1 MANTI
6 YRQGQASSTDVR
18 EMQKALKDQGYYK
31 GNVDGVWGNQTSSA
45 LSNYKRDTGGSNTA
59 GNSFGRETI
68 VKLFGN
74 PLPGSSGSS
83 TSRGSSSG
91 GGSSSSSSSNR
102 GNSTGSLTKGV
113 LGMVSNIAKNPTQA
127 SQAYLK
133 YLQSGGNPIGS
144 ENLVADPNIKQQWD
158 DALAASQQ
166 YYDTGIGQLGNI
178 YSSGA
183 KQANLNADDMARQ
196 QYILYKQNKNRLAE
210 QLSTNGITGGASE
223 TALNSILNAYSSN
236 LSQNEAARQAA
247 LASLRNEYQSG
258 MSDLLGQLQQN
269 QANINSQYGQLQRED
284 LANQREQL
292 AEAQRSAFESYLE
305 NKSLNNTSNWN
316 ARVSAN
322 IQAKNPRFV
331 YTDNNGR
338 LHYTNSQTTAAT
350 AKAQGY
356 TVVDRTS
363 YDKKKSSGKSNNSK
377 SSNSIPSS
385 TKNSNEID
393 MSVWGG
399 STPTNSK
406 QSNYNDVYRNAAAWR
421 QQKDGQ
427 TKTVDY
433 ISKMVSN
440 GTITESEAKRM
451 LKALGL

>member
-1 MANTI
+1 MASTI
-6 YRQGQASSTDVR
+6 NRKGTTSASDVKNI
-18 EMQKALKDQGYYK
+18 QKALQDKGYYK
-31 GNVDGVWGNQTSSA
+31 GKVDGIWGNQTSSA
-45 LSNYKRDTGGSNTA
+45 LSDFKKSTGGSNSY
-59 GNSFGRETI
+59 GNSYGNETLR
-68 VKLFGN
+68 KLF
-74 PLPGSSGSS
+74 PTSGSS
-83 TSRGSSSG
+83 SSRGSSSG
-91 GGSSSSSSSNR
+91 RGGSSSSSSNR
-102 GNSTGSLTKGV
+102 GNSSGSLMKGV

-166 YYDTGIGQLGNI
+166 YYDNGIGQLGNI

-183 KQANLNADDMARQ
+183 DQANLNADEMARQ

-223 TALNSILNAYSSN
+223 TALNSILNSYSAN
-236 LSQNEAARQAA
+236 LSENEAARQAA
-247 LASLRNEYQSG
+247 LASLKNEYQSG

-269 QANINSQYGQLQRED
+269 QANINSQYGQLQRDD
-284 LANQREQL
+284 LANQRAQL
-292 AEAQRSAFESYLE
+292 AEAQKSAFESYLE
-305 NKSLNNTSNWN
+305 NKSANSVNNWN
-316 ARVSAN
+316 AKVSAN

-363 YDKKKSSGKSNNSK
+363 YDKKKPSGKSNNSK
-377 SSNSIPSS
+377 SSSTNNSS
-385 TKNSNEID
+385 KVD
-393 MSVWGG
+393 MSVWDK
-399 STPTNSK
+399 TPSAKKKNKSNSNLSDIYK
-406 QSNYNDVYRNAAAWR
+406 SGANL
-421 QQKDGQ
+421 
-427 TKTVDY
+427 
-433 ISKMVSN
+433 
-440 GTITESEAKRM
+440 AKKR
-451 LKALGL
+451 

>member
-1 MANTI
+1 MASTI
-6 YRQGQASSTDVR
+6 NRKGTTSTSDVKSI
-18 EMQKALKDQGYYK
+18 QKALKDKGDYN
-31 GNVDGVWGNQTSSA
+31 GNVDGIWGNQTSSA
-45 LSNYKRDTGGSNTA
+45 ISNFKRDTGGSNTY
-59 GNSFGRETI
+59 GNSYGNETLR
-68 VKLFGN
+68 KLF
-74 PLPGSSGSS
+74 PTSGSS
-83 TSRGSSSG
+83 SSRGSSSG
-91 GGSSSSSSSNR
+91 RGGSSSSSSNR
-102 GNSTGSLTKGV
+102 GNSSGSLMKGV

-166 YYDTGIGQLGNI
+166 YYDNGIGQLGNI

-183 KQANLNADDMARQ
+183 DQANLNADEMARQ

-223 TALNSILNAYSSN
+223 TALNSILNSYSAN
-236 LSQNEAARQAA
+236 LSENEAARQAA

-269 QANINSQYGQLQRED
+269 QANINSQYGQLQRDD
-284 LANQREQL
+284 LANQRAQL
-292 AEAQRSAFESYLE
+292 AEAQKSAFESYLE
-305 NKSLNNTSNWN
+305 NKSANSVNNWN
-316 ARVSAN
+316 AKVSAN

-363 YDKKKSSGKSNNSK
+363 YDKKKPSGKSNNSK
-377 SSNSIPSS
+377 SSSTNNSS
-385 TKNSNEID
+385 KVD
-393 MSVWGG
+393 MSVWDK
-399 STPTNSK
+399 TPSPKKNKSNSNLSDIYK
-406 QSNYNDVYRNAAAWR
+406 SGANL
-421 QQKDGQ
+421 
-427 TKTVDY
+427 
-433 ISKMVSN
+433 
-440 GTITESEAKRM
+440 AKKR
-451 LKALGL
+451 

>member
-1 MANTI
+1 MASTI
-6 YRQGQASSTDVR
+6 YRQGQTSSSDVKN
-18 EMQKALKDQGYYK
+18 MQQALKEQGYYK
-31 GNVDGVWGNQTSSA
+31 GSVDGIWGNQTSSA
-45 LSNYKRDTGGSNTA
+45 LSDFKRNTGGSNSY
-59 GNSFGRETI
+59 GNSFGNETI
-68 VKLFGN
+68 RKLYKET
-74 PLPGSSGSS
+74 GSSGSS
-83 TSRGSSSG
+83 SGSSSSRG
-91 GGSSSSSSSNR
+91 SSSSNR
-102 GNSTGSLTKGV
+102 GNSSGSLTKGV

-166 YYDTGIGQLGNI
+166 YYDNGIGQLGNI

-183 KQANLNADDMARQ
+183 EQANLNADDMARQ

-363 YDKKKSSGKSNNSK
+363 YDKKKSSGKSGSSK
-377 SSNSIPSS
+377 SSSPKSSS
-385 TKNSNEID
+385 TKNSSKVD
-393 MSVWGG
+393 MSVWDKTKSTSNKTTPKGG
-399 STPTNSK
+399 KT
-406 QSNYNDVYRNAAAWR
+406 A
-421 QQKDGQ
+421 G
-427 TKTVDY
+427 TKGYTYTSV
-433 ISKMVSN
+433 K
-440 GTITESEAKRM
+440 KRG
-451 LKALGL
+451 K

>member
-1 MANTI
+1 MASTI

-31 GNVDGVWGNQTSSA
+31 GNVDGIWGNQTSSA

-83 TSRGSSSG
+83 SSRGSSSG
-91 GGSSSSSSSNR
+91 RGGSSSNR
-102 GNSTGSLTKGV
+102 GNSTGSLMKGV
-113 LGMVSNIAKNPTQA
+113 LGMVSNIAKNPSQA

-166 YYDTGIGQLGNI
+166 YYDNGIGQLGNI

-183 KQANLNADDMARQ
+183 EQANLNADDMARQ
-196 QYILYKQNKNRLAE
+196 QYIIYKQNKNRLAE

-305 NKSLNNTSNWN
+305 NKSANNTSNWN

-363 YDKKKSSGKSNNSK
+363 YDKKKSSGKSSSSK
-377 SSNSIPSS
+377 SSS

>member
-1 MANTI
+1 MASTI
-6 YRQGQASSTDVR
+6 NRKGTTSTSDVKSI
-18 EMQKALKDQGYYK
+18 QKALKDKGYYK
-31 GNVDGVWGNQTSSA
+31 GNVDGIWGNQTSSA
-45 LSNYKRDTGGSNTA
+45 ISNFKRDTGGSNTY
-59 GNSFGRETI
+59 GNSYGNETLR
-68 VKLFGN
+68 KLF
-74 PLPGSSGSS
+74 PTSGSS
-83 TSRGSSSG
+83 SSRGSSSG
-91 GGSSSSSSSNR
+91 RGGSSSSSSNR
-102 GNSTGSLTKGV
+102 GNSSGSLMKGV

-127 SQAYLK
+127 SRAYLK

-166 YYDTGIGQLGNI
+166 YYDNGIGQLGNI

-183 KQANLNADDMARQ
+183 DQANLNADEMARQ

-223 TALNSILNAYSSN
+223 TALNSILNSYSAN
-236 LSQNEAARQAA
+236 LSENEAARQAA

-269 QANINSQYGQLQRED
+269 QANINSQYGQLQRDD
-284 LANQREQL
+284 LANQRAQL
-292 AEAQRSAFESYLE
+292 AEAQKSAFESYLE
-305 NKSLNNTSNWN
+305 NKSANSVNNWN
-316 ARVSAN
+316 AKVSAN

-363 YDKKKSSGKSNNSK
+363 YDKKKPSGKLNNSK
-377 SSNSIPSS
+377 SSSTNNSS
-385 TKNSNEID
+385 KVD
-393 MSVWGG
+393 MSVWDK
-399 STPTNSK
+399 TPSPKKNKSNSNLSDIYK
-406 QSNYNDVYRNAAAWR
+406 SGANL
-421 QQKDGQ
+421 
-427 TKTVDY
+427 
-433 ISKMVSN
+433 
-440 GTITESEAKRM
+440 AKKR
-451 LKALGL
+451 

>member
-1 MANTI
+1 MANTL

-31 GNVDGVWGNQTSSA
+31 GNVDGIWGNQTSSA

-83 TSRGSSSG
+83 SSRGSSSG
-91 GGSSSSSSSNR
+91 RGGSSSNR
-102 GNSTGSLTKGV
+102 GNSTGSLMKGV
-113 LGMVSNIAKNPTQA
+113 LGMVSNIAKNPSQA

-166 YYDTGIGQLGNI
+166 YYDTGIGQLGNV
-178 YSSGA
+178 YSAGTE
-183 KQANLNADDMARQ
+183 KANLNANEVARQ

-210 QLSTNGITGGASE
+210 QLSMNGITGGASE

-363 YDKKKSSGKSNNSK
+363 YDKKKPSGKSNNSK
-377 SSNSIPSS
+377 SSSPKSSS
-385 TKNSNEID
+385 TKNSSKVD
-393 MSVWGG
+393 MSVWGKTKSDTK
-399 STPTNSK
+399 ST
-406 QSNYNDVYRNAAAWR
+406 
-421 QQKDGQ
+421 
-427 TKTVDY
+427 
-433 ISKMVSN
+433 SN
-440 GTITESEAKRM
+440 GGMTPGTKGYTYTSVKRR
-451 LKALGL
+451 KR

>member
-1 MANTI
+1 MASTI

>member
-1 MANTI
+1 MASTI
-6 YRQGQASSTDVR
+6 NRKGTTSTSDVKSI
-18 EMQKALKDQGYYK
+18 QKALKDKGYYK
-31 GNVDGVWGNQTSSA
+31 GNVDGIWGNQTSSA
-45 LSNYKRDTGGSNTA
+45 ISNFKRDTGGSNTY
-59 GNSFGRETI
+59 GNSYGNETLR
-68 VKLFGN
+68 KLF
-74 PLPGSSGSS
+74 PTSGSS
-83 TSRGSSSG
+83 SSRGSSSG
-91 GGSSSSSSSNR
+91 RGGSSSSSSNR
-102 GNSTGSLTKGV
+102 GNSSGSLMKGV

-166 YYDTGIGQLGNI
+166 YYDNGIGQLGNI

-183 KQANLNADDMARQ
+183 EQANLNADDMARQ

-223 TALNSILNAYSSN
+223 TALNSILNSYSAN
-236 LSQNEAARQAA
+236 LSENEAARQAA
-247 LASLRNEYQSG
+247 LASLRNEYQGG

-363 YDKKKSSGKSNNSK
+363 YDKKKSSGKSSSSK
-377 SSNSIPSS
+377 SSS
-385 TKNSNEID
+385 TKNSNEVD
-393 MSVWGG
+393 MSVWDK
-399 STPTNSK
+399 TPSPKKNKSNSNLSDIYK
-406 QSNYNDVYRNAAAWR
+406 SGANL
-421 QQKDGQ
+421 
-427 TKTVDY
+427 
-433 ISKMVSN
+433 
-440 GTITESEAKRM
+440 AKKR
-451 LKALGL
+451 

>member
-1 MANTI
+1 MSTI
-6 YRQGQASSTDVR
+6 YRQGQTSSSDVKN
-18 EMQKALKDQGYYK
+18 MQQALKDQGYYK
-31 GNVDGVWGNQTSSA
+31 GSVDGIWGNQTSSA
-45 LSNYKRDTGGSNTA
+45 LSDFKRNTGGSNSY
-59 GNSFGRETI
+59 GNSFGNETIRKLYRET
-68 VKLFGN
+68 
-74 PLPGSSGSS
+74 GSSGSS
-83 TSRGSSSG
+83 SGSSSSRG
-91 GGSSSSSSSNR
+91 SSSSNR
-102 GNSTGSLTKGV
+102 GNSSGSLTKGL

-133 YLQSGGNPIGS
+133 YIQSGGNPIGS

-166 YYDTGIGQLGNI
+166 YYDNGIGQLGNI

-183 KQANLNADDMARQ
+183 EQANLNADDMARQ

-269 QANINSQYGQLQRED
+269 QANINLQYGQLQRED

-363 YDKKKSSGKSNNSK
+363 YDKKKSSGKSSSSK
-377 SSNSIPSS
+377 SSS

>member
-1 MANTI
+1 MASTI
-6 YRQGQASSTDVR
+6 NRKGTTSTSDVKSI
-18 EMQKALKDQGYYK
+18 QKALKDKGYYK
-31 GNVDGVWGNQTSSA
+31 GNVDGIWGNQTSSA
-45 LSNYKRDTGGSNTA
+45 ISNFKRDTGGSNTY
-59 GNSFGRETI
+59 GNSYGNETLR
-68 VKLFGN
+68 KLF
-74 PLPGSSGSS
+74 PTSGSS
-83 TSRGSSSG
+83 SSRGSSSG
-91 GGSSSSSSSNR
+91 RGGSSSSSSNR
-102 GNSTGSLTKGV
+102 GNSSGSLMKGV

-166 YYDTGIGQLGNI
+166 YYDNGIGQLGNI

-183 KQANLNADDMARQ
+183 DQANLNADEMARQ

-223 TALNSILNAYSSN
+223 TALNSILNSYSAN
-236 LSQNEAARQAA
+236 LSENEAARQAA

-269 QANINSQYGQLQRED
+269 QANINSQYGQLQRDD
-284 LANQREQL
+284 LANQRAQL
-292 AEAQRSAFESYLE
+292 AEAQKSAFESYLE
-305 NKSLNNTSNWN
+305 NKSANSVNNWN
-316 ARVSAN
+316 AKVSAN

-363 YDKKKSSGKSNNSK
+363 YDKKKPSGKSNNSK
-377 SSNSIPSS
+377 SSSTNNSS
-385 TKNSNEID
+385 KVD
-393 MSVWGG
+393 MSVWDK
-399 STPTNSK
+399 TPSPKKNKSNSNLSDIYK
-406 QSNYNDVYRNAAAWR
+406 SGANL
-421 QQKDGQ
+421 
-427 TKTVDY
+427 
-433 ISKMVSN
+433 
-440 GTITESEAKRM
+440 AKKR
-451 LKALGL
+451 

>member
-1 MANTI
+1 MASTI
-6 YRQGQASSTDVR
+6 YRQGQTSSSDVKN
-18 EMQKALKDQGYYK
+18 MQQALKDQGYYK
-31 GNVDGVWGNQTSSA
+31 GSVDGIWGNQTSSA
-45 LSNYKRDTGGSNTA
+45 LSDFKRNTGGSNSY
-59 GNSFGRETI
+59 GNSFGNETI
-68 VKLFGN
+68 RKLYKET
-74 PLPGSSGSS
+74 GSSGSS
-83 TSRGSSSG
+83 SGSSSSRG
-91 GGSSSSSSSNR
+91 SSSSNR
-102 GNSTGSLTKGV
+102 GNSSGSLTKGV

-127 SQAYLK
+127 SQSYLK

-166 YYDTGIGQLGNI
+166 YYDNGIGQLGNI

-183 KQANLNADDMARQ
+183 EQANLNADDMARQ

-223 TALNSILNAYSSN
+223 TALNSILNSYSAN
-236 LSQNEAARQAA
+236 LSENEAARQAA
-247 LASLRNEYQSG
+247 LASLRNEYQGG

-363 YDKKKSSGKSNNSK
+363 YDKKKSSGKSSSSK
-377 SSNSIPSS
+377 SSSPKSSS

-393 MSVWGG
+393 MSVWGKTK
-399 STPTNSK
+399 STSK
-406 QSNYNDVYRNAAAWR
+406 GGKTA
-421 QQKDGQ
+421 G
-427 TKTVDY
+427 TKGYTYTSV
-433 ISKMVSN
+433 K
-440 GTITESEAKRM
+440 KRG
-451 LKALGL
+451 K

>member
-1 MANTI
+1 MASTI
-6 YRQGQASSTDVR
+6 NRKGTTSTSDVKSI
-18 EMQKALKDQGYYK
+18 QKALKDQGYYK

-45 LSNYKRDTGGSNTA
+45 LSNYKRDTGGSNTY
-59 GNSFGRETI
+59 GNSYGNETLR
-68 VKLFGN
+68 KLF
-74 PLPGSSGSS
+74 PTSGSS
-83 TSRGSSSG
+83 SSRGSSSG
-91 GGSSSSSSSNR
+91 RGGSSSSSSNR
-102 GNSTGSLTKGV
+102 GNSSGSLMKGV

-166 YYDTGIGQLGNI
+166 YYDNGIGQLGNI

-183 KQANLNADDMARQ
+183 EQANLNADDMARQ

-269 QANINSQYGQLQRED
+269 QANINSQYGQLQRDD
-284 LANQREQL
+284 LANQRAQL
-292 AEAQRSAFESYLE
+292 ADSQKSAFESYLE
-305 NKSLNNTSNWN
+305 NKSANSVNNWN
-316 ARVSAN
+316 AKVSAN

-363 YDKKKSSGKSNNSK
+363 YDKKKSSGKSSSSK
-377 SSNSIPSS
+377 SSS

-393 MSVWGG
+393 MSVWGK
-399 STPTNSK
+399 TPSAKKKNKSNSNLSDIYK
-406 QSNYNDVYRNAAAWR
+406 SGANL
-421 QQKDGQ
+421 
-427 TKTVDY
+427 
-433 ISKMVSN
+433 
-440 GTITESEAKRM
+440 AKKR
-451 LKALGL
+451 

>member
-1 MANTI
+1 MASTI

-83 TSRGSSSG
+83 SSRGSSSG
-91 GGSSSSSSSNR
+91 RGGSSSNR
-102 GNSTGSLTKGV
+102 GNSTGSLMKGV
-113 LGMVSNIAKNPTQA
+113 LGMVSNIAKNPSQA

-166 YYDTGIGQLGNI
+166 YYDTGIGQLGNV
-178 YSSGA
+178 YSAGTE
-183 KQANLNADDMARQ
+183 KANLNANEVARQ

-210 QLSTNGITGGASE
+210 QLSMNGITGGASE

-363 YDKKKSSGKSNNSK
+363 YDKKKPSGKSNNSK
-377 SSNSIPSS
+377 SSSPKSSS
-385 TKNSNEID
+385 TKNSSKVD
-393 MSVWGG
+393 MSVWGKTKSDTK
-399 STPTNSK
+399 ST
-406 QSNYNDVYRNAAAWR
+406 
-421 QQKDGQ
+421 
-427 TKTVDY
+427 
-433 ISKMVSN
+433 SN
-440 GTITESEAKRM
+440 GGMTPGTKGYTYTSVKRR
-451 LKALGL
+451 KR